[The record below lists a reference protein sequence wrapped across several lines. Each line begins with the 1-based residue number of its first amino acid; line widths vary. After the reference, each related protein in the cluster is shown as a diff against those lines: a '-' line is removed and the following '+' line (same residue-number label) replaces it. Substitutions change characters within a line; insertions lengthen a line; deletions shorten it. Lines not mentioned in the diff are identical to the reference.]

1 MTSSTPPRLS
11 TPRALARLLPFAK
24 PVLPRLSLG
33 FASAL
38 IASLLALGIPL
49 VLEVIVGPEGPISS
63 GDPWL
68 IVLGAGAVL
77 ALGLLEALMVWA
89 RRWFVLAPATKVEY
103 ELRTD
108 FFARLQRLPVAFHD
122 RWQSGQLLSRMMQD
136 ISLIRRW
143 LAFGIVLLVVNMVTI
158 VVGSIILFRWHWL
171 LGTIFVVVSAPLWI
185 AGFVFENRYG
195 LLSRQSQDQ
204 AGDLA
209 TAVEESVHGIRV
221 LKAFGRGGHALQK
234 FTRQAE
240 TLRETEVKKAKAVG
254 WIWFWLVLL
263 PDIAFALCLG
273 AGIYLVQADEL
284 GVDSLIAFFAM
295 ATILRWPV
303 ESIGFLFSFLVDAR
317 TATDRIFEV
326 FDEQNT
332 ITDPE
337 NPTTIAQPRGELV
350 FEGARFRYQDAP
362 ESERDLLDGIDLALR
377 PGETMALVGLTGSGK
392 TTLTT
397 LPGRLYDVTGGR
409 VLLDGVDVRDLRLD
423 ELRRHVGMAFED
435 ATLFSQ
441 TVRENVLLG
450 REDLERGSAE
460 AERVMRE
467 ALSVAQATFVDT
479 LPAGVDTVIGEE
491 GLSLS
496 GGQRQ
501 RLALARA
508 VAARP
513 AVLVLDDPLS
523 ALDVDTEALVEDALR
538 EVLADTTAL
547 IVAHRPSTVTLAD
560 RVALLEEGRVT
571 AVGTHSELLR
581 TSEHYR
587 HVISSLEDEQQR
599 QDEREVTL

>member
-33 FASAL
+33 FVSAL

-49 VLEVIVGPEGPISS
+49 VLEVIVGPEGPIAS

-185 AGFVFENRYG
+185 AGFIFENRYG

-240 TLRETEVKKAKAVG
+240 TLRETEVKKAQAVG

-273 AGIYLVQADEL
+273 AGIYLVQAGEL

-332 ITDPE
+332 ITDPD
-337 NPTTIAQPRGELV
+337 NPTTITQPRGELV

-362 ESERDLLDGIDLALR
+362 ESERDLLDGIDLSLR

-467 ALSVAQATFVDT
+467 ALSVAQANFVDA
-479 LPAGVDTVIGEE
+479 LPDGVETVIGEE

-587 HVISSLEDEQQR
+587 HVISSLEDEQER
-599 QDEREVTL
+599 HDEKEVTL